1 MRTFADYLWRLQGL
15 SSKHGFVRSHG
26 SIAVVFNNSTT
37 LMPSPLGDKIRAAR
51 KQKKLSLDQ
60 LADLTDSS
68 KSYLWDLE
76 NKDDPKP
83 SFEKVAKIAAALD
96 VTPDF
101 LITDDTTPPDQEVLD
116 QAFFR
121 KYRQLPE
128 STKKKLRQVL
138 EAWES
143 DP

>member
-1 MRTFADYLWRLQGL
+1 
-15 SSKHGFVRSHG
+15 
-26 SIAVVFNNSTT
+26 
-37 LMPSPLGDKIRAAR
+37 
-51 KQKKLSLDQ
+51 
-60 LADLTDSS
+60 
-68 KSYLWDLE
+68 
-76 NKDDPKP
+76 
-83 SFEKVAKIAAALD
+83 VAKIAAALE

-101 LITDDTTPPDQEVLD
+101 LITDDTSPPDQEVLD

-138 EAWES
+138 DAWES

>member
-1 MRTFADYLWRLQGL
+1 LRTCADYLWRLQGL

-26 SIAVVFNNSTT
+26 SIDAVFHHSMT

-83 SFEKVAKIAAALD
+83 SFEKVAKIAAALE

-101 LITDDTTPPDQEVLD
+101 LITDDTSPPDQEVLD

-138 EAWES
+138 DAWES